1 MNCPPV
7 LFLSQRPSHGDA
19 HWRMVRPYVRLKEAG
34 VDAAICWLGPDMMPT
49 APVAGRVVVL
59 QRVIVGGSEDAARI
73 WVQRLRDAGALA
85 VVFEIDDDELT
96 GANIDHLAATQP
108 ISQADRAEL
117 ERQRE
122 ALILTLRACDGATVS
137 TDPLA
142 DVVRRYTDRPVIT
155 VPNAIDVEWFRNRLA
170 PRAAWA
176 EYLTI
181 GWAGWRRPDV
191 DLAPMA
197 EAWARIAR
205 RYPDVRFVVA
215 GHQPDVIY
223 RQDIDLDRII
233 RLPIAALDD
242 YPTMHQVTIG
252 CCAVADSPFSRCKSN
267 IKLWEYVL
275 AGAAVVGTPLLY
287 GDCMIPWHHAVA
299 ETTDQ
304 WETALSV
311 LIEHADYRRLARHDL
326 RAHVL
331 AEHSLTDS
339 LDRWANAY
347 GAIVEA
353 GPGVAV

>member
-1 MNCPPV
+1 
-7 LFLSQRPSHGDA
+7 
-19 HWRMVRPYVRLKEAG
+19 
-34 VDAAICWLGPDMMPT
+34 MMPT

-142 DVVRRYTDRPVIT
+142 DVVRRYTDRPVVT

-181 GWAGWRRPDV
+181 GWAGWRRPDA
-191 DLAPMA
+191 DLVPMA

-233 RLPIAALDD
+233 RLPIAPL
-242 YPTMHQVTIG
+242 TTIRP
-252 CCAVADSPFSRCKSN
+252 CIRSR
-267 IKLWEYVL
+267 L
-275 AGAAVVGTPLLY
+275 AVV
-287 GDCMIPWHHAVA
+287 
-299 ETTDQ
+299 
-304 WETALSV
+304 
-311 LIEHADYRRLARHDL
+311 R
-326 RAHVL
+326 
-331 AEHSLTDS
+331 SLTRRS
-339 LDRWANAY
+339 AAAKRRSSSGSMCWPAQPWWGRRCSMAT
-347 GAIVEA
+347 A
-353 GPGVAV
+353 